1 LTCYDET
8 LILRLLDLGD
18 MDSVER
24 VLSAINLEEADKVP
38 KGELDIHRE
47 VIEGILGR
55 AIRQVS
61 FEDQVKV
68 RRKLNIDIVNTG
80 PSGPRSR
87 RTLKKFQGHPVYKS
101 PTGEEYVVALTR
113 MKLPGSKYPTI
124 SRSTRIL
131 KHAIN
136 LIEEAKC
143 FSPLPIEKFNARNV
157 EHWVRNSNFAVFAQ
171 VGGGFDSIYPLMG
184 LEKFIIWCR
193 TNPQEIANLAQKVS
207 GFHTELAKLCVEAG
221 AHVILLGDD
230 LAYNKGTFLP
240 PEQLRKLIFPF
251 LSEEVR
257 TIRRLGVPVILHS
270 DGNISAILDDV
281 VAMGFDGIHSI
292 QPSSGMVIGQV
303 KKKYGEKLCL
313 MGNIDLDHVLP
324 LGTQEEV
331 AEAVKQTIREA
342 APGGGYILSS
352 TNVLTRETPAINALT
367 MYRTAEKYG
376 KYRFYA

>member
-1 LTCYDET
+1 
-8 LILRLLDLGD
+8 

-24 VLSAINLEEADKVP
+24 VLSALNLEEADKVP

-47 VIEGILGR
+47 VVEGILGR
-55 AIRQVS
+55 PIRKLS

-68 RRKLNIDIVNTG
+68 RRKLDMDIVNTG
-80 PSGPRSR
+80 PSGPRSK
-87 RTLKKFQGHPVYKS
+87 RTLRKFQGHPVYKS
-101 PTGEEYVVALTR
+101 PTGEEYVVASTR
-113 MKLPGSKYPTI
+113 MKLPGSKYAAI
-124 SRSTRIL
+124 SRSTRTL

-136 LIEEAKC
+136 SIEEAKE
-143 FSPLPIEKFNARNV
+143 FSPLPVERFNARSV
-157 EHWVRNSNFAVFAQ
+157 ERWVRDSKFAVFAQ

-184 LEKFIIWCR
+184 LEKFAIWCR
-193 TNPQEIANLAQKVS
+193 TNPCDVARLAQKVAR
-207 GFHTELAKLCVEAG
+207 FHAELAKICVEAG

-251 LSEEVR
+251 LAEEVR
-257 TIRRLGVPVILHS
+257 TVKRLGVPVILHS
-270 DGNISAILDDV
+270 DGNISEILDDV

-292 QPSSGMVIGQV
+292 QPSSGMAIGSV
-303 KKKYGEKLCL
+303 KKRYGDKLCL
-313 MGNIDLDHVLP
+313 MGNIDLDRVLP

-331 AEAVKQTIREA
+331 AEAVKQAIKDA

-352 TNVLTRETPAINALT
+352 TNVLTRETPAANAFA

-376 KYRFYA
+376 KYPFRQSR